1 VQKKNTNRSPDKNK
15 ATNNL
20 EKQSQAPIKN
30 SKGKEGKI
38 EQYKQKQ
45 NSCIKSQSLSHIQT
59 NHRFRNPLVKQT

>member
-45 NSCIKSQSLSHIQT
+45 NSCIKSQSLSHI
-59 NHRFRNPLVKQT
+59 